1 MEPHNRRGPFKRTC
15 GTPEPRQPQRNMP
28 IKAEVKT
35 AGLGGSPPEQMPPGD
50 RRRVGGD
57 GRWNKS
63 LSLRVLE
70 ARQAVPPG
78 APKGY

>member
-1 MEPHNRRGPFKRTC
+1 
-15 GTPEPRQPQRNMP
+15 MP
-28 IKAEVKT
+28 IEAEVKT
-35 AGLGGSPPEQMPPGD
+35 AGLGGSRLEQMPPGD

-63 LSLRVLE
+63 LLLRVLE